1 MTFALAIVP
10 ITLLLLGF
18 PIFLVLLTAV
28 TVALVF
34 FMNVPLAALHQNL
47 FGSVNATPLLAVP
60 FFIYAGEL
68 MGRGSVAQRLV
79 DFVQGGVGSVRG
91 SLGVTAVGTSAIFG
105 AISGASAAT
114 VATVGRVMVPAMRR
128 AGYPETFTAGLITS
142 VGAIDVI
149 IPPSIPMIVY
159 GAAAEESVARL
170 YAAGVIPG
178 LMIAAMIAL
187 YVMWRARRENFG
199 AGEPFDR
206 KRFLHATGRSLWA
219 LGAPVIILGGIY
231 GGVFSPT
238 EAAAVACVYAGFVTT
253 FVFRELGWRDIIEAS
268 ASTVLFT
275 GQILIIVACAG
286 VFAWLLTVNQVP
298 ATITAWLQSLNVSA
312 WMLLLA
318 INILLL
324 VVGCFLDPLSAILL
338 LSPLLVP
345 MVKAVGINT
354 VHFGIVVTV
363 NLAIGLFHPPFGINI
378 FVAQSVLGLK
388 LETIYRGIIPF
399 VIIYLIALAL
409 ITYIPD
415 ISLIGVQVSAGQRL
429 IPEKTGRMSSMT
441 TTPRLLAAIAALAAG
456 VLAAMPA
463 GAQQFTMKL
472 SSPTINDATHEFYKT
487 LKAGIEQRAPRKDQG
502 RDLSRQPARPASGS
516 GRGRGAGHDRGG
528 LRGKR
533 LLDQPRAAL
542 PGARR
547 ARLVRR
553 YPARLQNAERSGDPR
568 ATCDL
573 GRGQGNRDSGAQPLQ
588 PADAAVA
595 QGGANRGGHS
605 RTKDP
610 HAGRRADSGR
620 STEEAW
626 RHSGLAA
633 ARRGVAGDAE
643 PDDRWNGRRGG
654 AFRCVQVL
662 RHRQAD
668 DLSAGHLVRR
678 AGRGQPAVA

>member
-1 MTFALAIVP
+1 MTFALAIVQ

-47 FGSVNATPLLAVP
+47 FASVNATPLLAVP

-238 EAAAVACVYAGFVTT
+238 EAAAVACVYAGLVTT
-253 FVFRELGWRDIIEAS
+253 FVFRELGWRDILEAS

-338 LSPLLVP
+338 
-345 MVKAVGINT
+345 
-354 VHFGIVVTV
+354 
-363 NLAIGLFHPPFGINI
+363 
-378 FVAQSVLGLK
+378 
-388 LETIYRGIIPF
+388 
-399 VIIYLIALAL
+399 
-409 ITYIPD
+409 
-415 ISLIGVQVSAGQRL
+415 
-429 IPEKTGRMSSMT
+429 
-441 TTPRLLAAIAALAAG
+441 
-456 VLAAMPA
+456 
-463 GAQQFTMKL
+463 
-472 SSPTINDATHEFYKT
+472 
-487 LKAGIEQRAPRKDQG
+487 
-502 RDLSRQPARPASGS
+502 PARSW
-516 GRGRGAGHDRGG
+516 
-528 LRGKR
+528 
-533 LLDQPRAAL
+533 
-542 PGARR
+542 
-547 ARLVRR
+547 
-553 YPARLQNAERSGDPR
+553 
-568 ATCDL
+568 C
-573 GRGQGNRDSGAQPLQ
+573 
-588 PADAAVA
+588 
-595 QGGANRGGHS
+595 
-605 RTKDP
+605 
-610 HAGRRADSGR
+610 
-620 STEEAW
+620 
-626 RHSGLAA
+626 
-633 ARRGVAGDAE
+633 
-643 PDDRWNGRRGG
+643 RW
-654 AFRCVQVL
+654 
-662 RHRQAD
+662 
-668 DLSAGHLVRR
+668 
-678 AGRGQPAVA
+678 